1 MSASGSTP
9 VIPIGVY
16 VRVWLGLLLIVA
28 VEVLLAYYAH
38 VGTGALVAM
47 LLALALLEAGIGVW
61 YFMHVKYER
70 RILLWSLVLLLAII
84 FMMNQVW
91 PDAFRLHSLHH

>member
-1 MSASGSTP
+1 M
-9 VIPIGVY
+9 
-16 VRVWLGLLLIVA
+16 W
-28 VEVLLAYYAH
+28 
-38 VGTGALVAM
+38 
-47 LLALALLEAGIGVW
+47 ALLEAGIGVW

-84 FMMNQVW
+84 LMMNQVW